1 MGIFRFHSILCQ
13 FLLLKVDNSSDAA
26 SYFFTIAALSGLM
39 QVQYVYFISTVRCC
53 NTVLKLVRKT
63 MLMQNF
69 WGQTRCVRDNAEL
82 SADED
87 SSNFVYQ
94 LL

>member
-1 MGIFRFHSILCQ
+1 MAVPTVKSLIILLMQ
-13 FLLLKVDNSSDAA
+13 LAI
-26 SYFFTIAALSGLM
+26 FFTIAALSGLM
-39 QVQYVYFISTVRCC
+39 QVQYLYFISTVRCC
-53 NTVLKLVRKT
+53 ITVLKLVRIRKT

-69 WGQTRCVRDNAEL
+69 WGQTRCVRDNAKL

-94 LL
+94 SL

>member
-1 MGIFRFHSILCQ
+1 MAVPTVKSLIILLMQ
-13 FLLLKVDNSSDAA
+13 LAI
-26 SYFFTIAALSGLM
+26 FFTIAALSGLM
-39 QVQYVYFISTVRCC
+39 QVQYLYFISTVRRCI
-53 NTVLKLVRKT
+53 TVLKLVRKT

-69 WGQTRCVRDNAEL
+69 WGQTRCVRDNAKL

-94 LL
+94 SL